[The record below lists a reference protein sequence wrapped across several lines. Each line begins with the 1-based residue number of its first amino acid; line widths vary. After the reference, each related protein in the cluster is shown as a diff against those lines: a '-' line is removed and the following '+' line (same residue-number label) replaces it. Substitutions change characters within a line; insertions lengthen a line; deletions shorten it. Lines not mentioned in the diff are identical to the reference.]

1 MIKSFTHSGLEVFFN
16 TGSKKG
22 IQPHHEKRLRNQLAA
37 LNSAQKPED
46 MGVPG
51 WKLHPLTGQMDGYW
65 SITVNA
71 NWRVTF
77 KFEGSDAYVVDYQDY
92 H

>member
-1 MIKSFTHSGLEVFFN
+1 MIKSFKHKGLQKFFE
-16 TGSKKG
+16 TGDASG
-22 IQPHHEKRLRNQLAA
+22 IQPKHAKKLSSQLLLLDSAKSPQELNIPSWRLH
-37 LNSAQKPED
+37 S
-46 MGVPG
+46 
-51 WKLHPLTGQMDGYW
+51 LTGNLQGYW

-77 KFEGSDAYVVDYQDY
+77 KFEGEHALVVDYQDY